1 MLPNSKFPTGI
12 GPNNQVGLNIKRN
25 TILYIH
31 LRSLLRK
38 VFSLFNLGLVK
49 NKDLANLQQVFID
62 YTCLL
67 NKSNFYLLFDKKL
80 DEIKSESYSDINFL
94 VESKSQN
101 GQDLFAIIANDFKIS
116 GVFLEFGAYDGVIFS
131 NTHLLEKQFGWTGI
145 LIDPIPSH
153 YESMKQN
160 RKCKLI
166 HGAITAEH
174 QDSVLIEELPASDL
188 SRFVGKRKI
197 FKKVH
202 EVKAFTLQEVIDQ
215 NLTSNEIDFLSIDI
229 EGEDIAILKSLDLN
243 CYKIKAI
250 CVEHNYREG
259 SSEIIT
265 YMDKSG
271 YDLVYSEFSK
281 NDYWFVLR
289 R

>member
-1 MLPNSKFPTGI
+1 MNIWPKYQVDFSIKGI
-12 GPNNQVGLNIKRN
+12 LIV
-25 TILYIH
+25 YIF
-31 LRSLLRK
+31 LRSSLRK
-38 VFSLFNLGLVK
+38 VFSFFNLGLVK
-49 NKDLANLQQVFID
+49 NKDLANLQQIFID

-67 NKSNFYLLFDKKL
+67 NKLEFFLLFEKKL
-80 DEIKSESYSDINFL
+80 NETKSELFSNINFL

-101 GQDLFAIIANDFKIS
+101 GQDLFALLSNDFKKG
-116 GVFLEFGAYDGVIFS
+116 GVFIEFGAYDGVIFS

-153 YESMKQN
+153 FEGMKLN

-166 HGAITAEH
+166 HGAITVEK

-188 SRFVGKRKI
+188 SMSVNKRKI
-197 FKKVH
+197 FMKAHK
-202 EVKAFTLQEVIDQ
+202 VKAFTLSEVIDQ
-215 NLTSNEIDFLSIDI
+215 NLSSNEIDFLSIDI
-229 EGEDIAILKSLDLN
+229 EGNDLDILKSLDLN
-243 CYKIKAI
+243 RYKIKAV
-250 CVEHNYREG
+250 CVEHNFREG
-259 SSEIIT
+259 LDEIKD
-265 YMDKSG
+265 YMDKNG